1 MLRLEAATRRYG
13 HALFEIARSENKV
26 DIFLQ
31 ELGEVSNILNNS
43 AELKEF
49 LRHPNIP
56 FGDKKKVIKQVFKD
70 KIDPEITRLVSILLE
85 HDRVEQIRTVY
96 YDYKYLVY
104 KERGM
109 KIAYATTAVKMTNE
123 EIETI
128 RKKLSY
134 KYNKEIEVQNIV
146 DPDVIGGVY
155 LRLGDRVIDG
165 TIRGKLKDMKKMLL
179 AKVGDTQYVNKA

>member
-13 HALFEIARSENKV
+13 HALFEIASSENKV

-43 AELKEF
+43 IELKEF

-56 FGDKKKVIKQVFKD
+56 FGDKKKVIKQIFKD
-70 KIDPEITRLVSILLE
+70 KIDPEITRLVSTLLE

-128 RKKLSY
+128 KKKLSE
-134 KYNKEIEVQNIV
+134 KYSKQIEVQNIV
-146 DPDVIGGVY
+146 DPEVIGGVY

-179 AKVGDTQYVNKA
+179 AKGGDTQYVNKA